1 MKDSSTTASG
11 TSRAAKLRKAF
22 AHSIPF
28 WLCHVAALGALF
40 VTQSAAA
47 WIVCGGLFVVRMF
60 GVTAGYH
67 RYFSH
72 RAFKTGRVMQFGLA
86 WLAQSSLQMGALWW
100 AAHHRRHHKHSDGPG
115 DVHSPVQ
122 DGFWHSHVGWIVSAE
137 SDDTDYARVHDLAKY
152 PELRFLDRFHW
163 LPGLVLALVCF
174 ATLGLPGLII
184 GFFVST
190 VILWHSTFLINSLA
204 HVVGSRRYETRDQS
218 RNNGWLA
225 LLTLG
230 EGWHNNHHRY
240 PAAARNGFFWW
251 EFDMTYYGLLFL
263 KRLGLV
269 WDLRAVPEK
278 ILAEGRAQDS
288 KAKTARGI
296 PSPTAAALRSTD
308 ADASRSLP
316 AST

>member
-1 MKDSSTTASG
+1 M
-11 TSRAAKLRKAF
+11 LRKGLAQ
-22 AHSIPF
+22 SIPF

-47 WIVCGGLFVVRMF
+47 WVLCGVLFVVRMF

-67 RYFSH
+67 RYFAH
-72 RAFKTGRVMQFGLA
+72 RAFKTGRVTQFFLA
-86 WLAQSSLQMGALWW
+86 CLAQSSLQKGALWW
-100 AAHHRRHHKHSDGPG
+100 AAHHRNHHKHSDGPG

-122 DGFWHSHVGWIVSAE
+122 DGFWHSHVGWIISAE
-137 SDDTDYARVHDLAKY
+137 HNETDYARIHDFAKY
-152 PELRFLDRFHW
+152 PELRFLDRFHF
-163 LPGLVLALVCF
+163 LPGLVLASLCF
-174 ATLGLPGLII
+174 VTLGLPGLVI

-190 VILWHSTFLINSLA
+190 VLLWHSTFLINSLA

-218 RNNGWLA
+218 RNNFWLA

-251 EFDMTYYGLLFL
+251 EVDVTYYGLLAM

-269 WDLRAVPEK
+269 WDLRAVPKK
-278 ILAEGRAQDS
+278 ILAEGRPQATS
-288 KAKTARGI
+288 AKVPQRKPSAR
-296 PSPTAAALRSTD
+296 PALAGVS
-308 ADASRSLP
+308 AS
-316 AST
+316 ASIT

>member
-1 MKDSSTTASG
+1 MKDLPVTDSSP
-11 TSRAAKLRKAF
+11 SRPALRRKGLAQ
-22 AHSIPF
+22 SIPF

-47 WIVCGGLFVVRMF
+47 WIVCGVLFVTRMF

-72 RAFKTGRVMQFGLA
+72 RAFKTGRVMQFLLA
-86 WLAQSSLQMGALWW
+86 CLAQSSLQKGALWW
-100 AAHHRRHHKHSDGPG
+100 AAHHRNHHKHSDGPD

-137 SDDTDYARVHDLAKY
+137 HNETDYARVHDFAKY
-152 PELRFLDRFHW
+152 PELRFLDRYHY
-163 LPGLVLALVCF
+163 LPGVVLALICGL
-174 ATLGLPGLII
+174 TLGLPGLVI

-190 VILWHSTFLINSLA
+190 VLLWHSTFLINSLA
-204 HVVGSRRYETRDQS
+204 HVFGSRRYETRDES
-218 RNNGWLA
+218 RNNVWLA

-251 EFDMTYYGLLFL
+251 EVDMTYYGLLLL

-269 WDLRAVPEK
+269 WGLRAVPEK
-278 ILAEGRAQDS
+278 ILAEGRAHHRG
-288 KAKTARGI
+288 AKMHPRTPRT
-296 PSPTAAALRSTD
+296 PPTR
-308 ADASRSLP
+308 AS
-316 AST
+316 ASASII

>member
-1 MKDSSTTASG
+1 MKDLPLVDS
-11 TSRAAKLRKAF
+11 SRAAQLRKGF
-22 AHSIPF
+22 AQSIPF
-28 WLCHVAALGALF
+28 WLCHVAALCALF

-47 WIVCGGLFVVRMF
+47 WIVCGVLFVVRMF

-72 RAFKTGRVMQFGLA
+72 RAFKTGRVMQFLLA
-86 WLAQSSLQMGALWW
+86 CLAQSSLQKGALWW

-137 SDDTDYARVHDLAKY
+137 SNETDYARIRDFAKY
-152 PELRFLDRFHW
+152 PELRFLNRFHF
-163 LPGLVLALVCF
+163 LPGVVLALICGL
-174 ATLGLPGLII
+174 TLGLPGLVI

-190 VILWHSTFLINSLA
+190 VLLWHSTFLINSLA
-204 HVVGSRRYETRDQS
+204 HVVGKRRYATRDDS
-218 RNNGWLA
+218 RNNVWLA

-251 EFDMTYYGLLFL
+251 EIDMTYYGLLLL

-269 WDLRAVPEK
+269 WDLRAVPKK
-278 ILAEGRAQDS
+278 ILEEGRARHS
-288 KAKTARGI
+288 GAKVLERR
-296 PSPTAAALRSTD
+296 PSPRTTA
-308 ADASRSLP
+308 P
-316 AST
+316 ASASASASIS